1 MRNKTKR
8 LISIRKMIESDR
20 ISSQEELLRKLKAIG
35 LDATQSTLSR
45 DLKSLKVGKVPDEEK
60 GYIYVV
66 PGNLQTSQKE
76 DKVAAILTDS
86 IVSIEFSANMAVLKT
101 LPGYANAVTV
111 LIDNENY
118 FEILGTV
125 AGDDT
130 IIIIMREGISRQELV
145 NALTTIHPEMH
156 KLYK

>member
-1 MRNKTKR
+1 
-8 LISIRKMIESDR
+8 MIEVDR
-20 ISSQEELLRKLKAIG
+20 ISSQEELLNKLKAIG

-45 DLKSLKVGKVPDEEK
+45 DLKALKVGKIPDEEK

-66 PGNLQTSQKE
+66 PGNLQNSHKE
-76 DKVAAILTDS
+76 EKVAAILTDS
-86 IVSIEFSANMAVLKT
+86 IISIEFSANMAVLKT
-101 LPGYANAVTV
+101 IPGYANAVTV

-118 FEILGTV
+118 FEILGTI

-130 IIIIMREGISRQELV
+130 IIIIMREGITRQELI
-145 NALTTIHPEMH
+145 NAMTSIHPEIH

>member
-8 LISIRKMIESDR
+8 LISIKQMIEEHR
-20 ISSQEELLRKLKAIG
+20 ISSQEELLKKLKDVGIE
-35 LDATQSTLSR
+35 ATQSTLSR
-45 DLKSLKVGKVPDEEK
+45 DLKTLKVGKIPDEER

-66 PGNLQTSQKE
+66 PSKIPNSQKE
-76 DKVAAILTDS
+76 EKVAGHVTDAI
-86 IVSIEFSANMAVLKT
+86 ISIEFSNNIAVLKT
-101 LPGYANAVTV
+101 LSGYANAVTA

-118 FEILGTV
+118 FEILGTI

-130 IIIIMREGISRQELV
+130 IIIIMRESITRMELI
-145 NALTTIHPEMH
+145 NALSSIYSDIH

>member
-76 DKVAAILTDS
+76 DKVAAIITDS
-86 IVSIEFSANMAVLKT
+86 IISIEFSANMAVLKT

-130 IIIIMREGISRQELV
+130 IIIIMREGISRQELI

>member
-130 IIIIMREGISRQELV
+130 IIIIMREGISRQELI

>member
-1 MRNKTKR
+1 
-8 LISIRKMIESDR
+8 MIESDR
-20 ISSQEELLRKLKAIG
+20 ISSQEELLRKLKTIG

-76 DKVAAILTDS
+76 DKVAAIITDS
-86 IVSIEFSANMAVLKT
+86 IISIEFSANMAVLKT

-130 IIIIMREGISRQELV
+130 IIIIMREGISRQELI

>member
-8 LISIRKMIESDR
+8 LITIRKIIESDR
-20 ISSQEELLRKLKAIG
+20 ISSQEELLRKLKTTG
-35 LDATQSTLSR
+35 LEATQSTLSR
-45 DLKSLKVGKVPDEEK
+45 DLKSLKVGKIPDEEK

-76 DKVAAILTDS
+76 DKVAAILTDAIIS
-86 IVSIEFSANMAVLKT
+86 IDFSANMAVLKT
-101 LPGYANAVTV
+101 LSGYANAVTA

-118 FEILGTV
+118 FEVLGTI
-125 AGDDT
+125 AGDNT
-130 IIIIMREGISRQELV
+130 IIIIMREGITRQELT
-145 NALTTIHPEMH
+145 NALTSIHPDIH

>member
-8 LISIRKMIESDR
+8 LITIRKMIESER
-20 ISSQEELLRKLKAIG
+20 ISSQEELLLKLREIG
-35 LDATQSTLSR
+35 LVATQSTLSR
-45 DLKSLKVGKVPDEEK
+45 DLKSLKVGKVPNEEK

-66 PGNLQTSQKE
+66 PGNLQTAQKE
-76 DKVAAILTDS
+76 DKVAGLLTDA
-86 IVSIEFSANMAVLKT
+86 IISIEFSANMAVLKT

-118 FEILGTV
+118 FEILGTI

-130 IIIIMREGISRQELV
+130 IIIIMREGISRQELI
-145 NALTTIHPEMH
+145 NAMTSIHPDMH

>member
-1 MRNKTKR
+1 
-8 LISIRKMIESDR
+8 MIESDR

-130 IIIIMREGISRQELV
+130 IIIIMREGISRQELI